1 MRFHCNSTR
10 TRQKITLYVYF
21 LSCYL
26 LHSAVTKWRMREL
39 LKLEEGFMSLVRENP
54 NNYLYEVGKPLV
66 YNSDPSQRI
75 ANPDYSADVNIGS
88 ST

>member
-1 MRFHCNSTR
+1 
-10 TRQKITLYVYF
+10 
-21 LSCYL
+21 
-26 LHSAVTKWRMREL
+26 MREL